1 MALTKILVVDDSKLM
16 HALYDAFLTRYTRA
30 GVKVVHAMNG
40 REALDI
46 LGAQPNVGL
55 ILLDRYMPEMDGP
68 TFLSQMKTSERFKHL
83 PVVLITTEGHP
94 EKIAECPE
102 EWIEAYLTKPL
113 HPKQMHDQIHRLF
126 PEMEW

>member
-1 MALTKILVVDDSKLM
+1 MTLTKILVVDDSKLM
-16 HALYDAFLTRYTRA
+16 HALYDAFLTRYARA

-40 REALDI
+40 REALDV
-46 LGAQPNVGL
+46 LGAQPDVGL

-68 TFLSQMKTSERFKHL
+68 TFLSQIKASERFKHL
-83 PVVLITTEGHP
+83 PIIVITSEGHP

-113 HPKQMHDQIHRLF
+113 HPKQMHDHIRRLF